1 MLTDLITNNTIR
13 LLLTLVIVLII
24 YLLRTGINRLINNN
38 IANIK
43 KRYISRQ
50 ISNYILLVAAV
61 IIVILLWFEWVQS
74 IFTVLSI
81 AVAALVIVSKELL
94 LNLVANGVIIAREL
108 FEAGDRIQIGDH
120 SGDVIET
127 GPLFFSI
134 SEIGKRVHG
143 DEPTGRVVKIPNS
156 LVLTQPLINFT
167 KGKSLLWSEISFQLN
182 VDSNWKKAKSIA
194 QDIIIKYSHSF
205 SKSDL
210 KSLKSNSEEIM
221 FIKTDP
227 SVIISYNEGKIIL
240 TTRLVCKYHHKNSVD
255 QSLTEELL
263 SAFSAEQDILLI
275 GSEKGKS
282 NYAK

>member
-1 MLTDLITNNTIR
+1 MSELITNNTIR
-13 LLLTLVIVLII
+13 LLLTIAIIIII
-24 YLLRTGINRLINNN
+24 YIVRTGINRLINNKVV
-38 IANIK
+38 NIK

-50 ISNYILLVAAV
+50 ISNYILLGTSV

-156 LVLTQPLINFT
+156 LVLTQPLINYT
-167 KGKSLLWSEISFQLN
+167 KGKSLIWSEITFHLT
-182 VDSNWKKAKSIA
+182 VDSNWKKAKELA
-194 QDIIIKYSHSF
+194 QSAITKYSHNF
-205 SKSDL
+205 SKNDIR
-210 KSLKSNSEEIM
+210 SLKANSEEIM
-221 FIKTDP
+221 FVKTDP
-227 SVIISYNEGKIIL
+227 SVIINYLEGKITL
-240 TTRLVCKYHHKNSVD
+240 TTRLVCKYHQKNNID
-255 QSLTEELL
+255 QSLTEDLL
-263 SAFSAEQDILLI
+263 SAFSAEQDIILV
-275 GSEKGKS
+275 GSEKGK
-282 NYAK
+282 NNHVK